1 MRRTAINP
9 WPWTQ
14 KFGFNSAEVV
24 DEPTRLLM
32 CAGQTSL
39 DAEGEVLH
47 PGDMAAQIGVCM
59 DNVEALLRD
68 ADMTWENVVRLNM
81 YTVDVPLFLENFG
94 AMGERLA
101 AANVAPPGSLL
112 GVAALA
118 FPELMVELEVTAAA

>member
-1 MRRTAINP
+1 VRRTAINP
-9 WPWTQ
+9 WPWTL
-14 KFGFNSAEVV
+14 KFGFNSAELV
-24 DEPTRLLM
+24 DEPVRLLM

-59 DNVEALLRD
+59 DNIEALLRD

-81 YTVDVPLFLENFG
+81 YTVDVPLFLEKFA